1 MTKNTNV
8 LTMVLFLFSAIFADT
23 AFSYESTSDKAEC
36 KKPKIRTFIPAD
48 KSEVQPGAEISFHVT
63 HNIDPAK
70 LEVTAKKIPVEVTL
84 EDRNLFYIVRGK
96 LPDSLKNT
104 YARIS
109 IKAVAILG
117 CKTKGGWLLKITD
130 GPEAEGSGDAG
141 SKTEEEKPESVE
153 GEAGAIKTEEKKPG

>member
-1 MTKNTNV
+1 MAKYKNMSFFWV
-8 LTMVLFLFSAIFADT
+8 IQRIFKGSHLFSGVHTMRLFYFITVFLILL
-23 AFSYESTSDKAEC
+23 AFPACEINFYKDKKKEESTE
-36 KKPKIRTFIPAD
+36 KKV
-48 KSEVQPGAEISFHVT
+48 E
-63 HNIDPAK
+63 
-70 LEVTAKKIPVEVTL
+70 KIPVEVTL

-153 GEAGAIKTEEKKPG
+153 GEAGAIKTEEKKSG